1 MKFAGVFESVGAGGW
16 VVDGREVGNEDAVVR
31 ILELYRQRDSLRGP
45 LGQAAEDARAQLQVV
60 FRRLLQPEA
69 STLKVTFNDVSAG
82 LSRSAGE

>member
-1 MKFAGVFESVGAGGW
+1 
-16 VVDGREVGNEDAVVR
+16 
-31 ILELYRQRDSLRGP
+31 LYRQRDSLRGP